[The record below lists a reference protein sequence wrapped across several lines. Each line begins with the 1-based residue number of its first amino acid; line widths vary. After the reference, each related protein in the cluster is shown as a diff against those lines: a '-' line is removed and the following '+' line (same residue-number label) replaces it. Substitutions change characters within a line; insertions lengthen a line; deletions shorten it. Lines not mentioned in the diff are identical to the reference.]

1 MDAPAR
7 GPVGTVR
14 PHRPGTPAAHPR
26 RWPAASTVLLL
37 VLCAVLCLPSPVRAE
52 DLHDRSLDQP
62 VSLSLSGW
70 GWCLSYKDV
79 ANVTIDLDGTL
90 LTRSGDEEVTDLYL
104 TGTLQFNLP
113 DRTDNF
119 ALDLRGS
126 KVRSLFF
133 LKQVSGGEQ
142 PLVAEFDGT
151 WLDETNYVAGEGM
164 LAVPRPDFVAIPYF
178 LVVRT
183 TDTDVPERAPG
194 GGWVEDWEFIIQRG
208 TKAFDGVADELARGG
223 EAIKEQLGGFLTR
236 VAVIVREVRE
246 FGVPYFL

>member
-1 MDAPAR
+1 MDEPAR
-7 GPVGTVR
+7 
-14 PHRPGTPAAHPR
+14 RPGGNVLLRPEPPGGRCR
-26 RWPAASTVLLL
+26 RWPGANTRLLLLL
-37 VLCAVLCLPSPVRAE
+37 VCAVLFFPAPVQAE
-52 DLHDRSLDQP
+52 DLHDRSLDLP

-79 ANVTIDLDGTL
+79 ANVTLDLDGTL

-119 ALDLRGS
+119 ALELRGT

-142 PLVAEFDGT
+142 PLIAEFDGT
-151 WLDETNYVAGEGM
+151 WLDESNYVACQGT
-164 LAVPRPDFVAIPYF
+164 LAVPTADFVAMPYV
-178 LVVRT
+178 LVIRT
-183 TDTDVPERAPG
+183 TDTEVPERAPG

-246 FGVPYFL
+246 FGTPYFL